1 LTSPGSDPGWL
12 SGRRVQEKPDHHNR
26 QTTAHLLQSSCNAK
40 CPSSSRAT
48 IFWSRMKIV
57 HVLRI
62 LHACTMVINFCY
74 SSSTQK
80 TMDSPW
86 PHFTY
91 IKIYII

>member
-1 LTSPGSDPGWL
+1 
-12 SGRRVQEKPDHHNR
+12 VQEKPDHHNR
-26 QTTAHLLQSSCNAK
+26 LTAHLLQSSCNAK

-48 IFWSRMKIV
+48 IFRSRMKIV

-80 TMDSPW
+80 TMDSPC
-86 PHFTY
+86 PTLRISRFTLY
-91 IKIYII
+91 TNHTFRFVIKCTVQ